1 MYRHGPQ
8 RKHTYKQTV
17 SCALLQF
24 FDFRCA
30 AKQQPTNQTRLQNRL
45 LSSEYSLYFVCIV
58 QGCSQSNACLLVFH
72 RSSGPDRTPCRRTSV
87 PVGSSLVCLLLLA
100 CHSSSFICLQ
110 AQSTQ
115 RAAEPPSHSAA
126 ALPSM
131 LLQSSFPS
139 FASHCCLLTEE
150 ITRQC
155 TMLRTTAQVAKDVG
169 NSISTLL

>member
-58 QGCSQSNACLLVFH
+58 QGCSQSNDGNIPH
-72 RSSGPDRTPCRRTSV
+72 
-87 PVGSSLVCLLLLA
+87 
-100 CHSSSFICLQ
+100 HHQHHNNNSSS
-110 AQSTQ
+110 S
-115 RAAEPPSHSAA
+115 
-126 ALPSM
+126 
-131 LLQSSFPS
+131 
-139 FASHCCLLTEE
+139 
-150 ITRQC
+150 
-155 TMLRTTAQVAKDVG
+155 
-169 NSISTLL
+169 NNNNNNYYYYYYYY